1 MTDIPP
7 PPQTTVP
14 ATDPGSGLA
23 VNVAG
28 ALAYLL
34 GPITGVLFLVIG
46 KSPFVRFHA
55 AQSIGLFVAWIAIW
69 IVFSVVS
76 AILGNIP
83 GLGLVTG
90 LLMFVVWLVLAIG
103 GLILWIL
110 LMVRAYQNE
119 QWELPLIG
127 EQVRKMAPPA

>member
-1 MTDIPP
+1 MNNVPTT
-7 PPQTTVP
+7 PQATVP
-14 ATDPGSGLA
+14 GTDPGSGLA

-55 AQSIGLFVAWIAIW
+55 AQSIGLFVAWIVIW
-69 IVFSVVS
+69 VVFSVVA

-90 LLMFVVWLVLAIG
+90 ILMFVVWLGLAVG

-110 LMVRAYQNE
+110 LMLRAYQNE
-119 QWELPLIG
+119 RWELPLIG
-127 EQVRKMAPPA
+127 EQVRKMVPPV